1 MAMYGY
7 SERGIINS
15 LLFTIGNDVS
25 LMNEFISLINIP
37 TLFEQGKPKSYDIL
51 LEQSFSQFGD
61 ADLVIIMHYENNQKS
76 KVLFIEGKVK
86 TYQKKHWSI
95 QKQYEEFN
103 KEGKFKKNTSNLFF
117 QLHLKKLLIDNAE
130 KISNNEVVE
139 EPWYETQRSIG
150 KNDIVKNAFNKVK
163 NCDAYYIGLIP
174 STQNEINNFVK
185 SNANSDTVTIL
196 NSMHFLTWHL
206 VKEFCENKELEAVL
220 LNFKYNE
227 QQIF

>member
-1 MAMYGY
+1 MAIYGY

-15 LLFTIGNDVS
+15 LLFSIGNDAS
-25 LMNEFISLINIP
+25 LMYEFIRLIKIP

-86 TYQKKHWSI
+86 TYQKKHWSV
-95 QKQYEEFN
+95 QKQYEEFITLD
-103 KEGKFKKNTSNLFF
+103 KSKKNTSNLFF

-130 KISNNEVVE
+130 KINNNEIVE
-139 EPWYETQRSIG
+139 EPWYKTQRSIG

-174 STQNEINNFVK
+174 STQNEINDFVK
-185 SNANSDTVTIL
+185 RYTKPDKVTIL
-196 NSMHFLTWHL
+196 NSMHVLSWHL
-206 VKEFCENKELEAVL
+206 VKKFCEKKNYEKNFLNEIL
-220 LNFKYNE
+220 LK
-227 QQIF
+227 